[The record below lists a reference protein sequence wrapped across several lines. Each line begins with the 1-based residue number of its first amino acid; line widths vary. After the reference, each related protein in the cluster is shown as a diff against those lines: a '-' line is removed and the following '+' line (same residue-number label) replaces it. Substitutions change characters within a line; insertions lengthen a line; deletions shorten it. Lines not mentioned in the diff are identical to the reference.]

1 MNNLKTTKEIE
12 IMKRAGQITAA
23 ALKEVE
29 KNIKIG
35 VSTKRL
41 DQIAEKVI
49 KSFGAESSFKKVEGY
64 KYTICSTPNDWVVHG
79 IPGSYLLKNGDVIGI
94 DIGAYFKGYHSDMA
108 HTYLVGEVSE
118 EKKRFLKVGE
128 KTLWKALKEVK
139 VGNKIGDIS
148 NVIQTTVEGSGYSVV
163 KELVGHGVGKKL
175 HEDPIIPGIGKKGKG
190 LDIKEGMVLAIEIIY
205 NMGKPQVE
213 LLRDG
218 WTIATKDREP
228 SGLYERTVAV
238 TSKGPVVLT
247 QT

>member
-12 IMKRAGQITAA
+12 IMKRVGQITAV

-35 VSTKRL
+35 VSTRSL

-79 IPGSYLLKNGDVIGI
+79 IPSNYLLKNGDVIGV
-94 DIGAYFKGYHSDMA
+94 DIGAFFKGYHSDMA

-118 EKKRFLKVGE
+118 EKKRFLRVGE
-128 KTLWKALKEVK
+128 KTLWEAIKEVK
-139 VGNKIGDIS
+139 IGNKIGDIS
-148 NVIQTTVEGSGYSVV
+148 NVIQTTIEGSGYSVV

-175 HEDPIIPGIGKKGKG
+175 HEDPLIPGIGKKGKG

-205 NMGKPQVE
+205 NMGKPQVA